1 MYENFRSAPLRLMW
15 GTGNGEPETS
25 NPEPE
30 TKISILE
37 LKLQTRTI
45 LCSPSPKTF
54 TSNFLNLPNLLNLPN
69 IFRAARES
77 GRFSVA
83 ATGGVSC
90 HFSLVTP

>member
-15 GTGNGEPETS
+15 GTGNGEPVTR
-25 NPEPE
+25 NQKQE

-45 LCSPSPKTF
+45 ICSPSPLIF
-54 TSNFLNLPNLLNLPN
+54 TSNFLNLPNLLSLPN
-69 IFRAARES
+69 LFRVARES

-83 ATGGVSC
+83 ATGGVLC